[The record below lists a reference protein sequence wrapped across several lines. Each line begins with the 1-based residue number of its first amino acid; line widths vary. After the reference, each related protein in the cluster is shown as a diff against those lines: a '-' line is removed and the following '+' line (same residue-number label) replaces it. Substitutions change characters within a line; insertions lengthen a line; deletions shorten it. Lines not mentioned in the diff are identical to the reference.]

1 VQDRTSDYSERKAR
15 IFSRVYAL
23 AHVQILTKYRFI
35 KNMTNEETLILI
47 AFLEG
52 FLRTGSPSIREII
65 KYLERKME
73 PLIPVE
79 SIDIDKK
86 KNKR

>member
-1 VQDRTSDYSERKAR
+1 
-15 IFSRVYAL
+15 
-23 AHVQILTKYRFI
+23 
-35 KNMTNEETLILI
+35 MTNEETLILI

-52 FLRTGSPSIREII
+52 FLKTGSPSIREII

-79 SIDIDKK
+79 SIDIDEK
-86 KNKR
+86 KNKGQDKSKSHR